1 MTQKMRDD
9 EFEGL
14 LGRALRSEP
23 APAGLQQRLLK
34 PRNQSSWQS
43 SWLIAFVSPGRLAA
57 SAAILSLMMG
67 FALGW
72 GNSTASADGQDL
84 DVASVLYAANDVGDF

>member
-14 LGRALRSEP
+14 LGRALRLEA
-23 APAGLQQRLLK
+23 APTGLQQRLLHQ
-34 PRNQSSWQS
+34 RQAAGRG
-43 SWLIAFVSPGRLAA
+43 SWLVAFVSPARMAA

-72 GNSTASADGQDL
+72 GNSTASADEQDL
-84 DVASVLYAANDVGDF
+84 DITSVLYAANDVGDF